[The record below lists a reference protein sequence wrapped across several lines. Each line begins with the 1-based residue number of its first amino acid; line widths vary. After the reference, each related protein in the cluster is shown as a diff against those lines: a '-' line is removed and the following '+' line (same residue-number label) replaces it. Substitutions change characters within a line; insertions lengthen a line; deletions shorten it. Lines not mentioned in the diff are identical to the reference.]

1 MSYVSVSLTH
11 TDGKFHWYFNIK
23 ALTHFIIGVPFQLKT
38 LGVKKKPCGAFEV
51 TWNPPTLDSGG
62 GPLTGYQVQL
72 KLTENGGWRNCTAFS
87 SNHSCLFKDLRNKTR
102 YQIRVRAFNK
112 KGPGQWADIFE
123 TTDLIGKYSILI
135 LLYYTKVMATLWYS
149 IIITFYSSHLD
160 LFLLVL
166 LHAVR
171 HSFLIVTP
179 FFFTILAFM
188 FTPLFSL
195 PINWFVFTEKHCFI
209 LRKSLIYQV
218 IVGPPDVS
226 KIINN
231 ETEIPGKT
239 PNVTVQWTRPNERN
253 CSITMY
259 SLRYKA
265 VLPAAEK
272 MTEINITNASVTSF
286 QLQFQHSKKYEVT
299 VLAWNNLRPS
309 EASKAWEIRTKQ
321 CKQTF
326 FG

>member
-1 MSYVSVSLTH
+1 
-11 TDGKFHWYFNIK
+11 
-23 ALTHFIIGVPFQLKT
+23 VPFQLKT

-123 TTDLIGKYSILI
+123 TTDLIG
-135 LLYYTKVMATLWYS
+135 
-149 IIITFYSSHLD
+149 
-160 LFLLVL
+160 
-166 LHAVR
+166 
-171 HSFLIVTP
+171 
-179 FFFTILAFM
+179 
-188 FTPLFSL
+188 
-195 PINWFVFTEKHCFI
+195 
-209 LRKSLIYQV
+209 
-218 IVGPPDVS
+218 PPDVS
-226 KIINN
+226 EIINN